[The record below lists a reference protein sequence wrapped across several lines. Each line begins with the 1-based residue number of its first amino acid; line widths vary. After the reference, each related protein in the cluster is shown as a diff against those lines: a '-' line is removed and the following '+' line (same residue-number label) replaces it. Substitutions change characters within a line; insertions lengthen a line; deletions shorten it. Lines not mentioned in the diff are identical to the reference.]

1 MRSQSL
7 VFHVSFF
14 IVILAKKWP
23 HVGAMGVTAWNESF
37 SGIVPED
44 DASSLRFHVAPF
56 GALFVGYNMRP
67 FGAGLLLALSGIKSV
82 TCGSCYARMKACVG

>member
-23 HVGAMGVTAWNESF
+23 H
-37 SGIVPED
+37 
-44 DASSLRFHVAPF
+44 APF

-67 FGAGLLLALSGIKSV
+67 FGAGLLLALSGIKNV